1 MSRTLFFF
9 GILIAPIAAFAAAP
23 GVDPCW
29 TLGGGFCDSVAGES
43 VIDDGLSQTGLLFA
57 GLGGAAAVLFAII
70 GGAQLLLSFGDES
83 KITKGRNSLIF
94 SLAGFALV
102 LASQS
107 IVSFVV
113 ASAQSSGLE
122 SSADNPLIA
131 LMATISQIII
141 TALNIIFV
149 IVMVVAG
156 IRMVI
161 GHGKSDEF
169 SKARQSLI
177 YAVVGAL
184 FVNAAHALVRGV
196 LATGF

>member
-1 MSRTLFFF
+1 MSRTFFLL
-9 GILIAPIAAFAAAP
+9 GILLAPVAAYAAP
-23 GVDPCW
+23 GIDPCW
-29 TLGGGFCDSVAGES
+29 TLGAGFCNSSAGQS
-43 VIDDGLSQTGLLFA
+43 IIDNGLAQTGLLFA
-57 GLGGAAAVLFAII
+57 GLGGGAAVLFAVI

-94 SLAGFALV
+94 SLAGFALL

-107 IVSFVV
+107 IVSFSVS
-113 ASAQSSGLE
+113 SAQAAGLE
-122 SSADNPLIA
+122 AGSNPFIT
-131 LMATISQIII
+131 LMAAIVQAIIM
-141 TALNIIFV
+141 ALNSVFV

-177 YAVVGAL
+177 YAIVGAF
-184 FVNAAHALVRGV
+184 FVNAAHALVRGI